1 MASPSTSCR
10 GCAHLGLQSRSAV
23 LPVSRCNKCASRSP
37 LTCMSLPPKQSESS
51 WQSSR
56 QPVVVPPPAQR
67 GKNFRHELLVEM
79 SVRGTRSAGS
89 SWMKVVG
96 SELERT
102 LEYLLGPDAPLGQL
116 LESARF
122 QALSAWPPPSD
133 QPLNIWV
140 RTIASDVALSHL
152 KGGSTATSPDSERA
166 RPGGIREV
174 LSNLYGRLRAAR
186 PLEHLAFALLDL
198 SGSSVSEAAAV
209 LHVPPAT
216 ILQCAARIRR
226 QLLFA
231 ARRDVLLLR
240 YMCMALRWQAIS
252 SGGNATFCPLTAG

>member
-166 RPGGIREV
+166 RPGGIREA
-174 LSNLYGRLRAAR
+174 GRARAHDGPSDRRRVRHPRTRSQDGR
-186 PLEHLAFALLDL
+186 PLARGVGRHGWRRPAHR
-198 SGSSVSEAAAV
+198 GSRHSS
-209 LHVPPAT
+209 
-216 ILQCAARIRR
+216 R
-226 QLLFA
+226 
-231 ARRDVLLLR
+231 
-240 YMCMALRWQAIS
+240 ALR
-252 SGGNATFCPLTAG
+252 G